1 MPPVTSMH
9 SRNSKILDRVYVS
22 LTKDRRIF
30 ASNLEDS
37 LKLVTQ
43 TCAESLDV
51 TRVSVWE
58 FDPDNGCLT
67 CMALYDRATESFERG
82 ATLYERDIPRYFE
95 ALAGQRL
102 IDADRAQTDPR
113 TRELAEGYLIPLD
126 IRSMLDATLR
136 FEGRLRG
143 VLCAE
148 SAGRDRSWTPDEK
161 VFVSSLAE
169 LIDQVMILAHLR
181 EQESHYRS
189 LFDHSADS
197 IFIVSDG
204 VFVHCNPAAES
215 MYECSREELIGATPA
230 AISPERQPDGRPS
243 SDVAAG
249 YFDKA
254 LLGEVQRFEWR
265 HRTLSGREF
274 DTEVTLSRVP
284 RGKDWYVTGIVRDIS
299 ARKQAELELEQSK
312 SDLEHRALHDSLT
325 GLPNRDSFHRDANL
339 GIDADA
345 SQRVSHAVYLLDLN
359 RFKEVNDTLGHDF
372 GDEMLEVVADRLR
385 YFCQQHGSRVYRLGG
400 DEFVLLAEVDGEDA
414 AVELAEE
421 VLDAFKAPFSRRDI
435 DLHLETSIGIALAPR
450 DGNSSHSLL
459 RCADVALYNAKRKA
473 IPFSLFDR
481 CFDHKDKRHLTLMS
495 ELVSAIEQNDLML
508 HYHPRVDLV
517 KDSCCH
523 CEALLRWRHP
533 EHGLIPPEEF
543 IASAELNNLIHQL
556 TRWVLRTALAQVKA
570 WLDKGLDMTVSVN
583 VSARNLVDQ
592 RFAEDLKSMLDQHAV
607 PARRLEIEIT
617 ESALIVDPIRA
628 LESLETL
635 RRFGVQI
642 AVDDFGTGYSSLS
655 YLKRLPVHVLK
666 IDRSFVRDMLSDESD
681 ATIVRSIIELAHS
694 FGLEAVAEGVENS
707 AIIDALKAI
716 ECDQAQGFHFC
727 RPLPAGEFETW
738 LKTHCP
744 G

>member
-1 MPPVTSMH
+1 MPPVTTMH
-9 SRNSKILDRVYVS
+9 PQNSKTLDQVYVR

-30 ASNLEDS
+30 ASSLEDS

-58 FDPDNGCLT
+58 FDPDSGCLT
-67 CMALYDRATESFERG
+67 CMALYDRRTESFERG

-95 ALAGQRL
+95 ALASQRL
-102 IDADRAQTDPR
+102 IDADQAQNDPR
-113 TRELAEGYLIPLD
+113 TQELAEGYLIPLD
-126 IRSMLDATLR
+126 IRSMIDATLR
-136 FEGRLRG
+136 LEGKLRG

-148 SAGRDRSWTPDEK
+148 LAGQDRVWSPEDK

-169 LIDQVMILAHLR
+169 LVDQIMILANLR

-215 MYECSREELIGATPA
+215 MYECRREDLIGASPVV
-230 AISPERQPDGRPS
+230 ISPERQPNGRAS
-243 SDVAAG
+243 SELAAE
-249 YFDKA
+249 YMEQA
-254 LLGEVQRFEWR
+254 LRGKVQRFEWR
-265 HRTLSGREF
+265 HCTFSGREF

-299 ARKQAELELEQSK
+299 ARKQAEMELERSK

-325 GLPNRDSFHRDANL
+325 GLPNRDSFHRDANSRISDD
-339 GIDADA
+339 GSNTVDY
-345 SQRVSHAVYLLDLN
+345 AVYLLDLN

-372 GDEMLEVVADRLR
+372 GDEMLEVVADRLQR
-385 YFCQQHGSRVYRLGG
+385 FCESDCEAVYRLGG
-400 DEFVLLAEVDGEDA
+400 DEFVLLAEVDGEEA
-414 AVELAEE
+414 AIELAER
-421 VLDAFKAPFSRRDI
+421 VLDAFSAPFSRRDI
-435 DLHLETSIGIALAPR
+435 DLRVETSIGIALAPR
-450 DGNSSHSLL
+450 HGTSSHALL

-473 IPFSLFDR
+473 IPYSLFDR
-481 CFDHKDKRHLTLMS
+481 RFDHKDKRHLTLMS
-495 ELVSAIEQNDLML
+495 ELVDAIEQDELTL

-523 CEALLRWRHP
+523 CEALLRWQHP
-533 EHGLIPPEEF
+533 EHGMIPPEDF

-556 TRWVLRTALAQVKA
+556 TRWVLRTALAQIKV
-570 WLDKGLDMTVSVN
+570 WSDKGLDMTVSVN

-592 RFAEDLKSMLDQHAV
+592 RFAEDLKSMLDQHDV
-607 PARRLEIEIT
+607 PATRLEIEIT
-617 ESALIVDPIRA
+617 ESALIVDPVRA

-666 IDRSFVRDMLSDESD
+666 IDRSFVQDMLSDESD
-681 ATIVRSIIELAHS
+681 ATIVRSIIDLAHS
-694 FGLEAVAEGVENS
+694 FGLEAVAEGVEDS
-707 AIIDALKAI
+707 ATVEALKAI
-716 ECDQAQGFHFC
+716 ECDQAQGYHFC
-727 RPLPAGEFETW
+727 RPLPAGDFEAW
-738 LKTHCP
+738 LQNH
-744 G
+744 GRR